1 MRRGVSWRGSE
12 NLGKTGSGSE
22 KLGVSRSVSEG
33 GARRILEKLGE
44 SRREGDCT
52 EKAAYGF
59 RQLFVIIT
67 CVV

>member
-1 MRRGVSWRGSE
+1 VWWGG
-12 NLGKTGSGSE
+12 G
-22 KLGVSRSVSEG
+22 EG
-33 GARRILEKLGE
+33 
-44 SRREGDCT
+44 T